1 MKTNRNNPQSNKNSR
16 PDKNRD
22 FDKIDE
28 AVYRAAESKILR
40 SKHRK
45 HIIPVLAVLLIL
57 SFLFIELNTRFFKIE
72 GVPTWDEIFQSADLA
87 NGVEKVEGDLTVH
100 FIDVGQGDCQL
111 IRTSSKSVL
120 IDCGERE
127 YYPDVIE
134 YLKAQEITRLDY
146 VIITHPH
153 SDHAGG
159 MSYILEEFDIGALIM
174 PKLKDSMVPTT
185 NTYMRILKA
194 VESKKITLE
203 YAEPGR
209 EYKLDDAKMTVLSPV
224 NDYSDLNNYSVSVKL
239 IHGENSFIFTGDME
253 TKAEKDVLKSG
264 ADVSAKVLKV
274 GHHGSNTSTSQDFL
288 DAVDPQYA
296 VIGVGDPN
304 DYGHPHKKTIEKLQ
318 SKNIEIYRTDQ
329 KGHII
334 FVSDGKDFNILT
346 KESSHADN

>member
-1 MKTNRNNPQSNKNSR
+1 MKTNQNNKQPDKNSR
-16 PDKNRD
+16 PDKSRD

-45 HIIPVLAVLLIL
+45 YIIPILAVLLIL
-57 SFLFIELNTRFFKIE
+57 SFLFIELNARFFKIE
-72 GVPTWDEIFQSADLA
+72 GVPTWEEIFQAADLA

-127 YYPDVIE
+127 YYPRVIE

-146 VIITHPH
+146 VIMTHPH

-174 PKLKDSMVPTT
+174 PKVKDSMVPTT

-203 YAEPGR
+203 YAEPNR

-224 NDYSDLNNYSVSVKL
+224 NDYSDLNNYSVSVRL
-239 IHGENSFIFTGDME
+239 IHGENTFMFTGDME
-253 TKAEKDVLKSG
+253 TKAENDVLQSG

-288 DAVDPQYA
+288 DAVDPRYA

-304 DYGHPHKKTIEKLQ
+304 DYGHPNKETIDKLK

>member
-1 MKTNRNNPQSNKNSR
+1 MKTNQNKQQPNKNGR
-16 PDKNRD
+16 PNKNQS

-28 AVYRAAESKILR
+28 AVYRAAESKIFR

-45 HIIPVLAVLLIL
+45 NIIPILAVLLIL
-57 SFLFIELNTRFFKIE
+57 SFLFIELNARFFKIE
-72 GVPTWDEIFQSADLA
+72 GVPTWTEIFQAADLA
-87 NGVEKVEGDLTVH
+87 DGVEKVEGDLTVH

-120 IDCGERE
+120 IDCGEKE
-127 YYPDVIE
+127 YYPSVIE

-146 VIITHPH
+146 VIMTHPH

-159 MSYILEEFDIGALIM
+159 MSYILEEFDIGTLIM
-174 PKLKDSMVPTT
+174 PKMKDSIIPTT
-185 NTYMRILKA
+185 NTYLRILKA
-194 VESKKITLE
+194 VESKNITIE
-203 YAEPGR
+203 YAEPGK

-239 IHGENSFIFTGDME
+239 IHGENSFMFTGDME
-253 TKAEKDVLKSG
+253 AKAEKDVLQSG

-274 GHHGSNTSTSQDFL
+274 GHHGSDTSTSQEFL

-296 VIGVGDPN
+296 VIGVGSPN
-304 DYGHPHKKTIEKLQ
+304 NYGHPNKETIEKLQ

-334 FVSDGKDFNILT
+334 FVSDGKGFNILT
-346 KESSHADN
+346 KESNNADN